1 MIASGRA
8 KQALMVLRHAILDPK
23 EEVVFP
29 APYCISDPE
38 MIELAGGVPVPV
50 TAEKRQ
56 LLSNGQSDSSIVRIL
71 RLKASACL
79 M

>member
-1 MIASGRA
+1 MASGRA

-50 TAEKRQ
+50 TAE
-56 LLSNGQSDSSIVRIL
+56 NGSFYPTV
-71 RLKASACL
+71 KASHRLSGFRASKHRCV
-79 M
+79 